1 MKAIKISKIRN
12 IPNRWS
18 CRFVGGSGTLWRGV
32 VNVIWGS
39 KPPLRPP
46 HHRICHSH
54 QILHQ
59 NLQKYLISKIIF
71 VSAEYFNPI
80 IRFWV
85 FFNSLEVAE
94 CVLLK
99 TEGEDHFKVKPSAVC
114 RNFHQPR
121 NKENEKMFFRHYLL
135 FSYILC
141 VHFSF
146 CIILYIFEHFHESF
160 HIYVSPLR

>member
-1 MKAIKISKIRN
+1 MPALNKDKKWPANVLWTLLQTSKIRN

-59 NLQKYLISKIIF
+59 NLQKYFISKIIF
-71 VSAEYFNPI
+71 VSAEYLNPI

-85 FFNSLEVAE
+85 FFNSSEVAE

-99 TEGEDHFKVKPSAVC
+99 TEGKTTSKLNPQQFAAIFTSLATKKM
-114 RNFHQPR
+114 
-121 NKENEKMFFRHYLL
+121 KKMFFSSLSPIFIYLV
-135 FSYILC
+135 C
-141 VHFSF
+141 V
-146 CIILYIFEHFHESF
+146 L
-160 HIYVSPLR
+160 LLL

>member
-59 NLQKYLISKIIF
+59 NLQKCLISKIIF

-99 TEGEDHFKVKPSAVC
+99 TEGKTTSKLNPQQFAAIFTSLATK
-114 RNFHQPR
+114 
-121 NKENEKMFFRHYLL
+121 KMKRCFFRHYLL

-141 VHFSF
+141 VYFSF
-146 CIILYIFEHFHESF
+146 CKRLYIFEHFHETF